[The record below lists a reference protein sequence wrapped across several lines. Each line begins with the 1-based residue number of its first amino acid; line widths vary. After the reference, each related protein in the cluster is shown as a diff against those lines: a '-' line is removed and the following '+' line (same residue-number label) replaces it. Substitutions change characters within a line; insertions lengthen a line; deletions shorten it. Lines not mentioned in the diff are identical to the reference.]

1 MTLVPALTLQ
11 SLRPRMGTKH
21 PAATLTRSDRHQA
34 MLTVIII
41 LTLISLLVAT
51 EAEPASS
58 PVAPLGEKPLRPAK
72 KAVRGDDPKHDRI
85 AA

>member
-1 MTLVPALTLQ
+1 
-11 SLRPRMGTKH
+11 
-21 PAATLTRSDRHQA
+21 

-72 KAVRGDDPKHDRI
+72 KAVRGDDPKRDRI